1 MNANPGELRSEA
13 AWKRAARAA
22 LKLLP
27 GGLVVRVPMGPMR
40 GMRWMPESMPH
51 GAWLGQLERAQ
62 LDAFL
67 SHIQPGTTVWDVGA
81 NVGLYAIPSARA
93 AGAAGGVFA
102 FEPVPRNLTYL
113 RRHIALNHLHNVQV
127 IDAAVSDR
135 PGEVRMGPG
144 ASPSEAAMTDDGPW
158 VVRAV
163 PLDAWRVETNTPAPG
178 LIKIDVEGHEHCVLA
193 GAIETLRRARPV
205 VFLSIHGAAQ
215 AEACRAILIREGYR
229 LSSLQSGVALEAA
242 SEWLAEPG
250 PV

>member
-1 MNANPGELRSEA
+1 M
-13 AWKRAARAA
+13 
-22 LKLLP
+22 LP

-51 GAWLGQLERAQ
+51 GAWLGQLERVQ

-67 SHIQPGTTVWDVGA
+67 SHIQPGMTVWDVGA

-93 AGAAGGVFA
+93 ADATGAVFA

-113 RRHIALNHLHNVQV
+113 RRHVALNHLHNVHV

-144 ASPSEAAMTDDGPW
+144 ASPSEAAMSEDGPW

-163 PLDAWRVETNTPAPG
+163 PLDAWRAETNTPAPG
-178 LIKIDVEGHEHCVLA
+178 LIKIDVEGHEHRVLA
-193 GAIETLRRARPV
+193 GAIETLKRARPV

-215 AEACRAILIREGYR
+215 AEACRAILIHEGYR
-229 LSSLQSGVALEAA
+229 ISSLQSAVALEAA